1 MSKEKRIAEWMLERY
16 LLDELPRKKR
26 RQLEKKLD
34 QDPALRAEL
43 EKLRLS
49 DRQILAAY
57 PAELVIPEILKRA
70 ALARPQPA
78 APRPRRLVWIAAPAL
93 ALALF
98 LLLILPP
105 ILQRHLAVGE
115 NAGSGDYIGAKGSGP
130 LSGPALQ
137 LFRKSGG
144 ADRSLRSGDT
154 ARAGELLQ
162 VAYIPGGQTH
172 GVILSIDGA
181 GAVTLHFPASPD
193 GDTALQSGRRIFL
206 ASAFEL
212 DRAPGF
218 ERFFFITA
226 NGPLPLATILE
237 KARELAEDPGQAM
250 SRRLDLPA
258 GLGQS
263 SLLVRK

>member
-1 MSKEKRIAEWMLERY
+1 MSKEKRIPEWMLERY
-16 LLDELPRKKR
+16 LLGELPRKKH
-26 RQLEKKLD
+26 RQLEMELN
-34 QDPALRAEL
+34 QDPDLRAEL
-43 EKLRLS
+43 EELRAS

-57 PAELVIPEILKRA
+57 PAERVIPEILKRA
-70 ALARPQPA
+70 ALARPLPEA
-78 APRPRRLVWIAAPAL
+78 SRPRRLVWIAAPAL

-105 ILQRHLAVGE
+105 ILQRRLAVGE
-115 NAGSGDYIGAKGSGP
+115 NGRPGDYIGSKGSGP

-137 LFRKSGG
+137 LTRRSGG
-144 ADRSLRSGDT
+144 ADQLLRSGDT
-154 ARAGELLQ
+154 VRAGEQLQ

-181 GAVTLHFPASPD
+181 GAVTLHFPATAD
-193 GDTALQSGRRIFL
+193 GDTALQSGRRVFL

-226 NGPLPLATILE
+226 NGPLPTTTILE
-237 KARELAEDPGQAM
+237 KAGELAEDPGQAM
-250 SRRLDLPA
+250 SGRLDLPA
-258 GLGQS
+258 GFGQF